1 MATTNSESNHS
12 RTEARERY
20 HRVLRLVDYQ
30 SSGPQPPLVS
40 ERVIVMLAAR
50 AGHDPDDIR
59 SSLQAAVESD
69 DSPLSLADVRTLHE
83 LAAGT
88 DTEPTAGRSILSSLG
103 LPMEDVAWGA
113 EVYRNAVADDI
124 GRTLSFRSEPHFA
137 PPY

>member
-69 DSPLSLADVRTLHE
+69 DLLRTTRQERTHYARTDEETLEAVVLEAADRDEPDQDLIGQCYTL
-83 LAAGT
+83 
-88 DTEPTAGRSILSSLG
+88 
-103 LPMEDVAWGA
+103 M
-113 EVYRNAVADDI
+113 AD
-124 GRTLSFRSEPHFA
+124 P
-137 PPY
+137 